1 MRRVAVNQRASS
13 VSSNRLSPSSAIAN
27 VVEEKRECHGT
38 EMDNLLWLRSG
49 ITKEA
54 VVVRMG
60 RIGMCVIV
68 LLYFWSTASGA
79 VASPAG
85 HTRAISTSTTNE
97 RFEVDAGGKVLRAK
111 GALKNENE
119 QEQDLELQ
127 RHPAKQYSH
136 KEGHYPLQSAIL
148 EETGGDQQC
157 GVYLAPSTIPGAG
170 LGLFSAIH
178 RSVGEIVGTAEVI
191 VPLVELSF
199 YSGHK
204 ALFNPF
210 LNYYWKGGE
219 RGLHGL
225 VAEHRENEV
234 HAYIPGIDAA
244 VNCNLALVNLD
255 LPSTEYD
262 DGSLSRGQHPMA
274 GAMTP
279 YHSMPSRVTREVPAG
294 GELFKF
300 YGDKW

>member
-1 MRRVAVNQRASS
+1 MRKAVANQMATS
-13 VSSNRLSPSSAIAN
+13 VSSNRLSPNGALIAN
-27 VVEEKRECHGT
+27 VVEEKREGHGARN
-38 EMDNLLWLRSG
+38 DYHPCIRSG
-49 ITKEA
+49 ISKET
-54 VVVRMG
+54 VIVRMG
-60 RIGMCVIV
+60 RIGMCLIT

-79 VASPAG
+79 ITSPAG
-85 HTRAISTSTTNE
+85 HARVISASNE
-97 RFEVDAGGKVLRAK
+97 RFEVDAGGNVLRAK

-119 QEQDLELQ
+119 KGQVLDRQQ
-127 RHPAKQYSH
+127 HPGQQYNH
-136 KEGHYPLQSAIL
+136 NEVHYPLQSAIL
-148 EETGGDQQC
+148 EEAEWGQQC
-157 GVYLAPSTIPGAG
+157 GLYLAPSTIPGAG
-170 LGLFSAIH
+170 LGLFSTIH
-178 RSVGEIVGTAEVI
+178 RSVGETIGTSEVI

-204 ALFNPF
+204 TLLNPF
-210 LNYYWKGGE
+210 HNYYWRGSE

-225 VAEHRENEV
+225 VAEHRENEL
-234 HAYIPGIDAA
+234 HAFIPGMDAA

-262 DGSLSRGQHPMA
+262 DGNLSRGQHPMA

-279 YHSMPSRVTREVPAG
+279 YHSLPTRVTRAIPAG